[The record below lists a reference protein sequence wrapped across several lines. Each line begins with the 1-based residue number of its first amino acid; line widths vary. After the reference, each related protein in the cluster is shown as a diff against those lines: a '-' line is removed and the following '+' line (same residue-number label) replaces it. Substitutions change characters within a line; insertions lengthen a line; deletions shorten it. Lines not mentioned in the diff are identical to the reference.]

1 MKTFEKFLVESSKQY
16 KSLGDNTGKID
27 TKKGPGNILS
37 DIEQKQFVKNEKSK
51 KQVLR
56 NLETQNKVKKN
67 VIPDSK
73 PPVTRFDP
81 TEPFMDDDLGQRT
94 GKTGDKV
101 VNKPTT
107 QTGKVVLGPDGKPLA
122 YKGKNIPVAS
132 STPGST
138 QLTGVKDSDLESIA
152 RGQETQAKRNLQTP
166 KVDNKPKI
174 NTVKTDTVKT
184 KNVVKKGPSKKYLEL
199 QKKAR
204 GILKDLKKEKT
215 ADDLVANQKTT
226 IKPKIEKKF
235 TTTQPSSATKNIGKN
250 ITTQTTSPK
259 VVTKSF
265 SDLGKDVKRATTQ
278 VTTGVGEVPKK
289 VSPVKKILQRTG
301 LTVDKTI
308 KPENIGKS
316 TKKIPKVTGNVV
328 KAATKSSTKKALGK
342 VFTGFGR
349 AATGAVAVSDYLDTA
364 KKEKAKGRGKTS
376 QVVGGLS
383 KALGGYI
390 GGGIGAGLGGLAG
403 GGVGSFATGTAG
415 AIAGYELGSRAG
427 EKLYNVGRQIVTGQK
442 TFKQLRSDI
451 VGASKDL
458 KDKTVRTT
466 KNLYNTGKKK
476 VSDFIKDK

>member
-56 NLETQNKVKKN
+56 NLEPQNKVKKN

-215 ADDLVANQKTT
+215 ADDLIANQKTT

>member
-1 MKTFEKFLVESSKQY
+1 MKTFEKFLVESIKPIKQ
-16 KSLGDNTGKID
+16 LGDNTGKID
-27 TKKGPGNILS
+27 TKKGPGNILA
-37 DIEQKQFVKNEKSK
+37 DIEQNQFVKNEKNK
-51 KQVLR
+51 KQYVRTLQP
-56 NLETQNKVKKN
+56 QNTVKKN
-67 VIPDSK
+67 VIPNSNK

-94 GKTGDKV
+94 GKTGDRV
-101 VNKPTT
+101 VNKPVT
-107 QTGKVVLGPDGKPLA
+107 QTDKVVLGPDGKPLA
-122 YKGKNIPVAS
+122 YKGKNIPVTEPKAGE
-132 STPGST
+132 TMIKGI
-138 QLTGVKDSDLESIA
+138 KDADLEKKA
-152 RGQETQAKRNLQTP
+152 LDQTRKDLLNP
-166 KVDNKPKI
+166 KVDTKPV
-174 NTVKTDTVKT
+174 TTT
-184 KNVVKKGPSKKYLEL
+184 KNVVKKGPSKEYLEL

-204 GILKDLKKEKT
+204 GILKDLKKEKKV
-215 ADDLVANQKTT
+215 DDLVANQKTT

-235 TTTQPSSATKNIGKN
+235 TTTQPSSATQNIGKN

-259 VVTKSF
+259 VITKSF
-265 SDLGKDVKRATTQ
+265 SDLGKDIKKATNQ

-289 VSPVKKILQRTG
+289 VNPVTKVLQRTG

-316 TKKIPKVTGNVV
+316 TKKIPKITGNVAKSV
-328 KAATKSSTKKALGK
+328 TKSATKKTLGK
-342 VFTGFGR
+342 IFTGFGR
-349 AATGAVAVSDYLDTA
+349 AATGAYAVADYMAQA

-427 EKLYNVGRQIVTGQK
+427 EKLYNVGRKIATGQK

-451 VGASKDL
+451 AGASKDL
-458 KDKTVRTT
+458 TNKTVRTT
-466 KNLYNTGKKK
+466 KNLYNKGKKK

>member
-1 MKTFEKFLVESSKQY
+1 MKTFEKFLKESYVGKDGNIYASKSEAEKTIAKINRLSDSERVTKGLEGADPSKQ
-16 KSLGDNTGKID
+16 L
-27 TKKGPGNILS
+27 KGQSSNI
-37 DIEQKQFVKNEKSK
+37 KT
-51 KQVLR
+51 R
-56 NLETQNKVKKN
+56 NV
-67 VIPDSK
+67 SK

-81 TEPFMDDDLGQRT
+81 TEPFQDYDNVTTDR
-94 GKTGDKV
+94 V
-101 VNKPTT
+101 SNKPPT
-107 QTGKVVLGPDGKPLA
+107 QTSKVVLGPDGKPLA
-122 YKGKNIPVAS
+122 YKGKNIPVTAPKAGE
-132 STPGST
+132 TMIKGI
-138 QLTGVKDSDLESIA
+138 KDADLEKKA
-152 RGQETQAKRNLQTP
+152 LDQTRKNLLNP
-166 KVDNKPKI
+166 KVDTKSVTTTKPV
-174 NTVKTDTVKT
+174 TTT
-184 KNVVKKGPSKKYLEL
+184 KNVVKKGPSQAYLNL

-204 GILKDLKKEKT
+204 GVLKNLKKE
-215 ADDLVANQKTT
+215 AEIEAGDKTT

-235 TTTQPSSATKNIGKN
+235 TITEPSSASKNIGKN
-250 ITTQTTSPK
+250 VTTQTTSPK

-289 VSPVKKILQRTG
+289 VNPVTKVLQRTG

-316 TKKIPKVTGNVV
+316 TRQVPKVTGNVV
-328 KAATKSSTKKALGK
+328 KAATKSSTKKVLGK

-427 EKLYNVGRQIVTGQK
+427 EKLYNVGRKIATGQK

>member
-1 MKTFEKFLVESSKQY
+1 VKKFDKFLKESKGDAEF
-16 KSLGDNTGKID
+16 KSGSFDMANTEG
-27 TKKGPGNILS
+27 
-37 DIEQKQFVKNEKSK
+37 QFTKSK
-51 KQVLR
+51 DRKITKQLR
-56 NLETQNKVKKN
+56 DLANNPKDDKKIVN
-67 VIPDSK
+67 RFFTDKPDSETLK
-73 PPVTRFDP
+73 T
-81 TEPFMDDDLGQRT
+81 
-94 GKTGDKV
+94 KSTGD
-101 VNKPTT
+101 
-107 QTGKVVLGPDGKPLA
+107 
-122 YKGKNIPVAS
+122 
-132 STPGST
+132 
-138 QLTGVKDSDLESIA
+138 ES
-152 RGQETQAKRNLQTP
+152 QFKSN
-166 KVDNKPKI
+166 
-174 NTVKTDTVKT
+174 
-184 KNVVKKGPSKKYLEL
+184 KNVVNRELKKSIPGKTKPITVGALDKRDAAIKRLDKITIEP
-199 QKKAR
+199 QKGDATKTQNL
-204 GILKDLKKEKT
+204 IKDLEKKITKPKPGEISRSKELVK
-215 ADDLVANQKTT
+215 DLNPGTNTT
-226 IKPKIEKKF
+226 IKPSVDKQF
-235 TTTQPSSATKNIGKN
+235 STTQPSSASKNIGKN

-259 VVTKSF
+259 VITKSF
-265 SDLGKDVKRATTQ
+265 SDLGKDIKKATNQ

-289 VSPVKKILQRTG
+289 VSPVKKVLQRTG

-316 TKKIPKVTGNVV
+316 TRQVPKVTGNVV
-328 KAATKSSTKKALGK
+328 KAATKSSTKKILGK

-349 AATGAVAVSDYLDTA
+349 AATGAVAVSDYLDTV

-383 KALGGYI
+383 KAIGGYI

-451 VGASKDL
+451 AGASKDL

>member
-27 TKKGPGNILS
+27 TKKGPGNILA

-56 NLETQNKVKKN
+56 NLEPQNQVKKN

-73 PPVTRFDP
+73 PPVTRYDP

-101 VNKPTT
+101 VNKPAT
-107 QTGKVVLGPDGKPLA
+107 QTSKVVLGPDGKPLA
-122 YKGKNIPVAS
+122 YKGKNIPVSEPKAGE
-132 STPGST
+132 TMIKGI
-138 QLTGVKDSDLESIA
+138 KDADLEKKA
-152 RGQETQAKRNLQTP
+152 LDQTRKDLLKQ
-166 KVDNKPKI
+166 KVDTKPVTITKPV
-174 NTVKTDTVKT
+174 TTT
-184 KNVVKKGPSKKYLEL
+184 KNVVKKGPSKEYLEL

-235 TTTQPSSATKNIGKN
+235 TTTQPSSATQNIGKN

-259 VVTKSF
+259 VITKSF
-265 SDLGKDVKRATTQ
+265 SDLGNDVKRATTQ

-289 VSPVKKILQRTG
+289 VSPVKKVLQRTG

-316 TKKIPKVTGNVV
+316 TRKIPKVTGNVV
-328 KAATKSSTKKALGK
+328 KAATKSSTKNVLGK

-349 AATGAVAVSDYLDTA
+349 AATGAVAVSDYFDTA

-427 EKLYNVGRQIVTGQK
+427 EKIYNVGRKIATGQK